1 MGTLGFDVQGLP
13 QIWSFILL
21 YGLVVMWWCFGAVP
35 IMYNVLARAIGK
47 KGKRVED
54 EPSTPPRP
62 ASALAQASSFPPQ
75 HEVVAMRHDRPS
87 PQEAVPPSPIVR
99 KLDLPPAPRPFQK
112 AVVCALP
119 LSAGVDLQTAAST
132 SAPQHETN
140 QPSLVVPLKQN
151 KDEDILDLPNM
162 ILPEFDLEEEWSSL
176 QPLEEWANTPLS
188 ALLVDRSPDLG

>member
-1 MGTLGFDVQGLP
+1 MRVITR
-13 QIWSFILL
+13 
-21 YGLVVMWWCFGAVP
+21 
-35 IMYNVLARAIGK
+35 VLRVSRRRA
-47 KGKRVED
+47 
-54 EPSTPPRP
+54 PSQSRQRAPE
-62 ASALAQASSFPPQ
+62 QAHYPQ

-140 QPSLVVPLKQN
+140 QPSLVVPLN
-151 KDEDILDLPNM
+151 
-162 ILPEFDLEEEWSSL
+162 
-176 QPLEEWANTPLS
+176 
-188 ALLVDRSPDLG
+188 G

>member
-1 MGTLGFDVQGLP
+1 VRSCCP
-13 QIWSFILL
+13 Q
-21 YGLVVMWWCFGAVP
+21 VA
-35 IMYNVLARAIGK
+35 LARAIGK

-151 KDEDILDLPNM
+151 KDEDVLDLPNLKQNKDEDVLDLPNM

>member
-1 MGTLGFDVQGLP
+1 MRSCRP
-13 QIWSFILL
+13 Q
-21 YGLVVMWWCFGAVP
+21 VA
-35 IMYNVLARAIGK
+35 LARAIGK

-75 HEVVAMRHDRPS
+75 YEVVAMRHDRPS

-140 QPSLVVPLKQN
+140 QPSLVVPLKQS